1 MKGDVSRTGET
12 ESAGVRRQDLAI
24 AGGLVAIGVVVVWL
38 ALQVD
43 PGVQTDPLGPRVFPL
58 AMGAGIGVCGLL
70 LAVSTATSRRWME
83 PTPLLAESGGD
94 EEAPGAFSP
103 ARLTAAAVLT
113 AVYIAAFE
121 PIGYLLATPPYV
133 AAIAL
138 VHGGARWRGL
148 ALSPLLLTVAFYA
161 AFRFGLLMPVPD
173 GVLETWLP
181 W

>member
-12 ESAGVRRQDLAI
+12 ESAGVRRRDLAI
-24 AGGLVAIGVVVVWL
+24 DGALVAIGVGVVWL

-43 PGVQTDPLGPRVFPL
+43 AGVQTDPLGPRVFPL
-58 AMGAGIGVCGLL
+58 AMGAGIGVCGIL
-70 LAVSTATSRRWME
+70 LAVSTITSGRWME
-83 PTPLLAESGGD
+83 PTRLLAESGGD
-94 EEAPGAFSP
+94 EEAPGTFSP
-103 ARLTAAAVLT
+103 VRLTAAAILT

-133 AAIAL
+133 AAMAL
-138 VHGGARWRGL
+138 IHGGARWRGW
-148 ALSPLLLTVAFYA
+148 ALSPFLLTVAFYA